1 MATTNQIKAGIVQ
14 YINKE
19 IAPLIS
25 GIVDQSATKLC
36 GNKAAQL
43 FGVVSSDGSIN
54 VDILRDVAK
63 TAIPETGIVVNLPFG
78 ASLTITRADIDTLH
92 KFITEG

>member
-14 YINKE
+14 YLDKE
-19 IAPLIS
+19 IAPMIS
-25 GIVDQSATKLC
+25 GIIDQSAMKLC

-63 TAIPETGIVVNLPFG
+63 TAIPETGIVVNLPLG